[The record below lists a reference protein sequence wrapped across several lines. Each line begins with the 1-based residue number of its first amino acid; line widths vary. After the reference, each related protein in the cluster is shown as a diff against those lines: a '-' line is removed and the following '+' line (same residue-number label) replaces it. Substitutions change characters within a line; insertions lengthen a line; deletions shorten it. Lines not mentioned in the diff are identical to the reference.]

1 MLCCK
6 LNIWGFTSAALVLVW
21 HRDESTKVS
30 VELSIA
36 ARCPSRAEID
46 DDGFDKFW
54 VNAAGASSAP
64 SGATAAVFPF
74 PCEEK
79 EPDLSSRSNSSCT
92 FFRFSLFG
100 GPDPLQSFGWRPS
113 SSLELESTA
122 SVEGTSSHRLFNPE
136 DDAVEALEIKRKK
149 KTIIICLSNKQS
161 LKFPHLKDDQFQI
174 ASLN

>member
-1 MLCCK
+1 M
-6 LNIWGFTSAALVLVW
+6 LVW

-46 DDGFDKFW
+46 AEGFDKFL
-54 VNAAGASSAP
+54 VNVAAGASSAP
-64 SGATAAVFPF
+64 SGATADALPF

-100 GPDPLQSFGWRPS
+100 GPDPLQSLFGWRPS

-122 SVEGTSSHRLFNPE
+122 SVEATSSHRLFNPE
-136 DDAVEALEIKRKK
+136 EDAVEALKSNGKKHSNYLVYQQSIFCISIPLSFFILTIKK
-149 KTIIICLSNKQS
+149 LHFSN
-161 LKFPHLKDDQFQI
+161 
-174 ASLN
+174 